1 MPVLTACS
9 IRGPRVIPMLAVPSP
24 LEHRLKDERE
34 INAFLRSKRL
44 ITTLKHSNRQAIII
58 RTSCIDHSNLAGLSL
73 KVC

>member
-1 MPVLTACS
+1 
-9 IRGPRVIPMLAVPSP
+9 MLAVPSP

-44 ITTLKHSNRQAIII
+44 ITTLRHLNRLAIII